1 MCPESLHAEKV
12 MPHLASLIQI
22 AVARCICAIF
32 VLFSCSKF
40 NFRRFIMSSTGIS
53 SGCLAMAF
61 LGELENEAKTT
72 RAVLE
77 RVPADKFDWQ
87 PHEKSM
93 KMGRLAVHVAEMFGW
108 TKVTLKSDV
117 LDFSTMDMTP
127 FEPRT
132 TDELL
137 AFFDDQ
143 IANAKAILAET
154 SDETFM
160 TDWTMRNG
168 ETVYFTMPKVAVMRT
183 FVMNHIIHHRGQ
195 LSVYLRL
202 NDIPVPSIYGPSADE
217 GQM

>member
-1 MCPESLHAEKV
+1 
-12 MPHLASLIQI
+12 
-22 AVARCICAIF
+22 
-32 VLFSCSKF
+32 
-40 NFRRFIMSSTGIS
+40 MSSTGIR
-53 SGCLAMAF
+53 SGRLAMAF
-61 LGELENEAKTT
+61 LGELENEAKTA

-108 TKVTLKSDV
+108 TKETLKSDV